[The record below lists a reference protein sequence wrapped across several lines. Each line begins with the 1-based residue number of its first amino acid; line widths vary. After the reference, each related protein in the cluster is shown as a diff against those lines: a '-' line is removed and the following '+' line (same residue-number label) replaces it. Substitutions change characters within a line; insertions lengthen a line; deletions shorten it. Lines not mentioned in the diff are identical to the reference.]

1 MVAETQQRQQAIHV
15 QVGDEDRQ
23 AEALQPIQV
32 DDDELERQRKAE
44 ALQQTVQ
51 VDFEERRPNS
61 IATERR
67 DKRSDEVKRRY
78 ETTKRCRKCNSVT
91 ASWSIRIRWSRI
103 V

>member
-61 IATERR
+61 IATERH
-67 DKRSDEVKRRY
+67 DKKVMKSNAD
-78 ETTKRCRKCNSVT
+78 TKQQSAVGSVT
-91 ASWSIRIRWSRI
+91 